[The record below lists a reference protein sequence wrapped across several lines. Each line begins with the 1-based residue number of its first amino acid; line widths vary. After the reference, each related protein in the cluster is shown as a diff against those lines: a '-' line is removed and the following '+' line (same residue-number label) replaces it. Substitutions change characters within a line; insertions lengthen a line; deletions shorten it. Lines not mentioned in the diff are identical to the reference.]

1 MKHAARRHEVEL
13 PRDWPGS
20 DVAPAQ
26 LPVRHLGLDRR
37 KIEIYR
43 HGGAVGSYPPRQ
55 LTTLRA
61 LESASQRSTADVRC
75 FRWTAL

>member
-1 MKHAARRHEVEL
+1 MSPL
-13 PRDWPGS
+13 
-20 DVAPAQ
+20 Q

-37 KIEIYR
+37 NIEIYR
-43 HGGAVGSYPPRQ
+43 HGCAVGCYPPRQ

-75 FRWTAL
+75 FRWTGLVKHQFRVVVVKSVEFTR